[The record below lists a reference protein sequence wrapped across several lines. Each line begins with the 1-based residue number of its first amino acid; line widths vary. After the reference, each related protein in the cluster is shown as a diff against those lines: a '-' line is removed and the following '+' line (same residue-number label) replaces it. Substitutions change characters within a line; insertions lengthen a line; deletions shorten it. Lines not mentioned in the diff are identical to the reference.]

1 MRKRLVSIALG
12 VLSVP
17 ALGLGAYAAAHA
29 VSDTPAPQV
38 IIPAGFH
45 VDEPIGHDVN
55 DVPGADDPVGHDAN
69 DNRLP
74 ASTTST
80 TTATVPVSVPVTTA
94 TTEVRHDDAVDNDGP
109 NHDAVDNDGPNHDAD
124 ENHRGKASTTTS
136 TSVTA
141 TTGQDGQGRGGPGP
155 GGGGGG
161 DDGSGHH

>member
-1 MRKRLVSIALG
+1 MHKRLVSIALG
-12 VLSVP
+12 ALSIP
-17 ALGLGAYAAAHA
+17 ALGFGAYAAAHA

-45 VDEPIGHDVN
+45 PSDLTNDPIGHDVN

-74 ASTTST
+74 ASAAST
-80 TTATVPVSVPVTTA
+80 TAPRNVPVTTA
-94 TTEVRHDDAVDNDGP
+94 TTEAHHDDGADHDAADHDAP
-109 NHDAVDNDGPNHDAD
+109 NHDAGDD
-124 ENHRGKASTTTS
+124 HRGQASATTS

-141 TTGQDGQGRGGPGP
+141 TTGRDGRGQGGPGP
-155 GGGGGG
+155 SGGGS